1 MRCQFDMDSKS
12 RLMGKRVVSGLAA
25 LLMASV
31 VSAFGLSQPAIAADP
46 APAKPV
52 ADIAK
57 GKATAGAVC
66 AACHMPDG
74 NSMIPQ
80 NPILAG
86 QHAAYI
92 EKQLANFRLKPGAK
106 EPERNN
112 AIMLGFATMLSAE
125 DMRNLGAFYASQK
138 PNAAAPKRKELIAAG
153 EKIYRSG
160 APEKG
165 LPACAGCHGPAAAGI
180 PAQYPRLAG
189 QHPEYTEATLNA
201 FRGGQRKNS
210 AQMTTIASKMSDT
223 EVAAVA
229 EYVASIR

>member
-1 MRCQFDMDSKS
+1 MRCQFDMVS
-12 RLMGKRVVSGLAA
+12 RVRLLGKNVVSSVAA
-25 LLMASV
+25 LIVASA
-31 VSAFGLSQPAIAADP
+31 VSAFGLAQPASAADP

-112 AIMLGFATMLSAE
+112 AIMLGFATMLSEE

-138 PNAAAPKRKELIAAG
+138 PNAAVPKRKELIAAG

-165 LPACAGCHGPAAAGI
+165 LPACAGCHGPNAAGI

-189 QHPEYTEATLNA
+189 QHPEYTESTLNA

-210 AQMTTIASKMSDT
+210 AQMTTIASKMSDS